1 MEPLLSKEPTVAELC
16 QEVLPFIFM
25 SLKTNK
31 RVVSQSEASLRPSV
45 FWHLLHVELSVF
57 YNHFLQGCDFECCVW
72 ENSAVVWANTGPK
85 LYLKTIK

>member
-25 SLKTNK
+25 SLKTKK

-45 FWHLLHVELSVF
+45 FWHLLYVELSVF
-57 YNHFLQGCDFECCVW
+57 YNHFLQGCVFEFVFGKIQQLCGLTLVQSC
-72 ENSAVVWANTGPK
+72 
-85 LYLKTIK
+85 I